1 MLRIGLTGNIAVGK
15 SSVAARF
22 AELGAAVIDADQISR
37 ELMKPGAPLFFR
49 MVKEFGTEIL
59 SGDGTI
65 NRRSLG
71 YAVFASEEKRR
82 LLEGITHPAIHDAIA
97 RKIAENEKTSNIVI
111 VEAALLVETGGYS
124 EYDRLVVVTC
134 SPAMQLSRLTERDGL
149 TENEAKT
156 RIASQMPSE
165 EKIRF
170 ADYVIDASGSL
181 KSTLD
186 QADIIFHK
194 LHEIAITL

>member
-15 SSVAARF
+15 SCVSARF
-22 AELGAAVIDADQISR
+22 AELGAAVIDADNISR

-49 MVKEFGTEIL
+49 VVEEFGVEVL
-59 SGDGTI
+59 NGGGAI
-65 NRRSLG
+65 NRRRLG
-71 YAVFASEEKRR
+71 DAVFASEGKRR
-82 LLEGITHPAIHDAIA
+82 LLESIMHPAIHRAIA
-97 RKIAENEKTSNIVI
+97 WKIANAEKTSNIVI
-111 VEAALLVETGGYS
+111 VEAALLIETGGFR
-124 EYDRLVVVTC
+124 EYDRLIVVTC
-134 SPAMQLSRLTERDGL
+134 SPAEQLSRLMARDGF

-156 RIASQMPSE
+156 RIAAQMPTD

-194 LHEIAITL
+194 LIQ